1 MIGMSNKRGK
11 LASIISENSKVEK
24 VASGFKF
31 VEGPVWNGSKGF
43 LLFSDIPADRIYK
56 WSQQKGVE
64 AFREPSGNSNG
75 LTYDKAGRLIIC
87 EHGNRRVSRI
97 EKDGSYTVLAEKFR
111 GKRLNSPND
120 VVVKSDGAIYFTD
133 PPYGIK
139 PEQQELPFQGVFR
152 LDPLTKK
159 LTLLVKDFPRPN
171 GLAFSPDE
179 KVLYVADSST
189 EQRHVRAFNVQSDG
203 TLSNGRVFAETR
215 SKKPGNPDGIKVDIE
230 GHLYVSASGVW
241 IFDENGKHL
250 GTIETPETPANI
262 AWGGE
267 DWKTLYI
274 TARTSLY
281 CVRLNVAGIKVL

>member
-1 MIGMSNKRGK
+1 MIGMSDQSGK
-11 LASIISENSKVEK
+11 LASILSNDSKVEK
-24 VASGFKF
+24 VASGFEF
-31 VEGPVWNGSKGF
+31 VEGPVWNSQGGF
-43 LLFSDIPADRIYK
+43 LLFSDIPANRIYK
-56 WSQQKGVE
+56 WSQEKMVE
-64 AFREPSGNSNG
+64 VFRKPSGNSNG
-75 LTYDKAGRLIIC
+75 LTYDKEGRLIIC
-87 EHGNRRVSRI
+87 EHGTRRVSRI
-97 EKDGSYTVLAEKFR
+97 EKDGSYTVLAEKFQ

-152 LDPLTKK
+152 LDPSTKK
-159 LTLLVKDFPRPN
+159 LALLVEDFPRPN

-189 EQRHVRAFNVQSDG
+189 EQRHVRAFNVRSGG

-215 SKKPGNPDGIKVDIE
+215 SKKPGNPDGIKVDTE
-230 GHLYVSASGVW
+230 GRLYVSASGVW
-241 IFDENGKHL
+241 VFDEDGKHL
-250 GTIETPETPANI
+250 GNIETREMPANL
-262 AWGGE
+262 AWGDK

-281 CVRLNVAGIKVL
+281 RIRLNVAGIKVP

>member
-31 VEGPVWNGSKGF
+31 VEGPVWNGSEGF

-56 WSQQKGVE
+56 WSRQKGVE
-64 AFREPSGNSNG
+64 VFREPSGNSNG

-203 TLSNGRVFAETR
+203 TLSNGRVFAETH

-250 GTIETPETPANI
+250 RTIETPETPANI

-267 DWKTLYI
+267 DWKTLYV

>member
-1 MIGMSNKRGK
+1 MLNKRAG
-11 LASIISENSKVEK
+11 LASIMLKDSKVEK
-24 VASGFKF
+24 VVSGFEF
-31 VEGPVWNGSKGF
+31 VEGPVWNSSKGF

-64 AFREPSGNSNG
+64 VFREPSGNSNG
-75 LTYDKAGRLIIC
+75 LTYDKTGRLIIC

-97 EKDGSYTVLAEKFR
+97 EKNGSCTVLAEKFQ

-152 LDPLTKK
+152 LDPSTRK

-189 EQRHVRAFNVQSDG
+189 EQRHVRAFDVQSDG
-203 TLSNGRVFAETR
+203 ALSNGRVFAETR
-215 SKKPGNPDGIKVDIE
+215 SKKPGNPDGIKVDTE

-241 IFDENGKHL
+241 IFDKDGKHL
-250 GTIETPETPANI
+250 GTIKTPEIPANI

-267 DWKTLYI
+267 DWKSLYI

-281 CVRLNVAGIKVL
+281 RIKLNIAGIKVP